1 MKALLLVTLAI
12 GIAVGVAPPAAADQ
26 GHYLARLLPEFA
38 DLTPTQLLTEG
49 YKVCRY
55 VSVGRPTGDA
65 IPMVTKDLG
74 VTVSGAFDIVPAA
87 VEELT
92 C

>member
-1 MKALLLVTLAI
+1 MKAVVLVTLAI
-12 GIAVGVAPPAAADQ
+12 GISIGAAPSAAADP
-26 GHYLARLLPEFA
+26 GHYLARLMPEFA
-38 DLTPTQLLTEG
+38 DLSATQLLTEG

-55 VSVGRPTGDA
+55 VNVGRPAGDA
-65 IPMVTKDLG
+65 IPMVSKDLG
-74 VTVSGAFDIVPAA
+74 VTVPAAYDIVPAA

>member
-1 MKALLLVTLAI
+1 MKSVVLVTLAI
-12 GIAVGVAPPAAADQ
+12 GIAIGAAPTASADQ
-26 GHYLARLLPEFA
+26 SQYLARLVPEFA
-38 DLTPTQLLTEG
+38 GLTPTQLLTEG

-55 VSVGRPTGDA
+55 VSTGRPTGDA

-74 VTVSGAFDIVPAA
+74 VTVSAAFDIVPAA